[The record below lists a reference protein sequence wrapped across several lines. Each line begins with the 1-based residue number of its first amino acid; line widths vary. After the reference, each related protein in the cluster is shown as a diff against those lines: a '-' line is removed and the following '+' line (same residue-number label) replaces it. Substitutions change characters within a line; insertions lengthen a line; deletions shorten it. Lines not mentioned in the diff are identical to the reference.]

1 MIFITMKRRYTDA
14 ALALVAALALATPA
28 AAATTKGPAAGK
40 TVTVGVIADVT
51 GSAAVYGTM
60 QKDAYDLA
68 TADIAAGIIDA
79 GGATLTFDV
88 QDAASDGAQVVNLMQ
103 KFTTD
108 GTTPLVL
115 GPTLSGEA
123 FKAFPLAKAA
133 NFPVIGTST
142 TAEGVTAIGPTVFRV
157 SLAESQAIPP
167 TVARVQSLWHAKT
180 VAIIYGDDNAFT
192 KTDGDLFR
200 REFTKSGAT
209 VVDTETFHIGDKDF
223 QAQLTQIASKKPDVI
238 AIGGLFPEA
247 TKIIAQAGKLGIK
260 AHILGGNGL
269 NSTQMYTVAGPAS
282 LGVVVGAAWFIGN
295 EYTGNGAF
303 VKRFKAKYGI
313 LPDQFA
319 AQAYAAAQVVASL
332 VKSGATTKDA
342 FIAGLHGLRIV
353 QTVLGPIAFDS
364 NRDVKAAPVVLQ
376 IQKDGF
382 AYLK

>member
-1 MIFITMKRRYTDA
+1 MLKAFT
-14 ALALVAALALATPA
+14 ALFTLGALLAVPAVAA
-28 AAATTKGPAAGK
+28 TKGPAAGK

-60 QKDAYDLA
+60 QKNAYDLA
-68 TADIAAGIIDA
+68 NADIAAGVLDA
-79 GGATLTFDV
+79 GGANLSFNV

-167 TVARVQSLWHAKT
+167 TVARVQSLWHAKN

-200 REFTKSGAT
+200 REFEKSGAT
-209 VVDTETFHIGDKDF
+209 IVDTETFHIGDKDF
-223 QAQLTQIASKKPDVI
+223 QAALTRIASKKPDAL
-238 AIGGLFPEA
+238 AIGALFPEA
-247 TKIIAQAGKLGIK
+247 TKIIEQAGKLGLRT
-260 AHILGGNGL
+260 HMVGGNGL
-269 NSTQMYTVAGPAS
+269 NSTQMYAVAGPAAE
-282 LGVVVGAAWFIGN
+282 GVVVGAAWFIGN
-295 EYTGNGAF
+295 KYTGNEAF
-303 VKRFKAKYGI
+303 VKRFKAKYGT

-319 AQAYAAAQVVASL
+319 AQAYAAAQVVAAL
-332 VKSGATTKDA
+332 VKSGTTTKDEFA
-342 FIAGLHGLRIV
+342 AGLRSLRVV
-353 QTVLGPIAFDS
+353 QTVLGPIAFDA
-364 NRDVKAAPVVLQ
+364 NRDVRAAPVFLQ
-376 IQKDGF
+376 IVKDGF
-382 AYLK
+382 AYVK